1 MRGGK
6 RRGAGRKPGA
16 VSVAKT
22 RMQQTAKDVAAQVLS
37 EVDAV
42 AIWKKLIL
50 QEEKPQVVASVMEY
64 LTDRVHG
71 RPTQTIQGN
80 PEQPVTIQLQWSSMP
95 EWLPSV
101 TVNQQVNH
109 ITTST
114 DRAEEIRQ
122 LIDGQPRRLK

>member
-1 MRGGK
+1 
-6 RRGAGRKPGA
+6 
-16 VSVAKT
+16 
-22 RMQQTAKDVAAQVLS
+22 
-37 EVDAV
+37 
-42 AIWKKLIL
+42 
-50 QEEKPQVVASVMEY
+50 
-64 LTDRVHG
+64 
-71 RPTQTIQGN
+71 
-80 PEQPVTIQLQWSSMP
+80 MP